1 MIIQNWKWNCPFST
15 VSIFFWSYMVKHYY
29 VQRWSNSKYLVMQS
43 GARVWAMGGHGS
55 MSLSLSLSI
64 GISESLAK
72 G

>member
-29 VQRWSNSKYLVMQS
+29 VQRWSNSKYLVDAI
-43 GARVWAMGGHGS
+43 GRACLGHGRPWEHV
-55 MSLSLSLSI
+55 SLSLSI